1 MSSLHE
7 TQIGKTQKIAGY
19 VISILASLMI
29 LMAGMQKVMGSV
41 EMINNMSGIL
51 NFADKLFFI
60 GVLELVLLL
69 LYWIPKT
76 SNLGFFLLC
85 SFCGG
90 AIVTEMV
97 LGEAPMGGITVTV
110 FFYLGT
116 VLRKPSLL
124 GMGK

>member
-7 TQIGKTQKIAGY
+7 TQIGKTRKIAGY

-29 LMAGMQKVMGSV
+29 LMAGFQKIIGSE
-41 EMINNMSGIL
+41 EMINNMAGIP
-51 NFADKLFFI
+51 NFADKLVFI

-69 LYWIPKT
+69 LYWVPKT

-90 AIVTEMV
+90 AIVAEMV
-97 LGEAPMGGITVTV
+97 LGKAPMGGIMVAV

-124 GMGK
+124 GMAI